1 MLMYKERQCT
11 YNVTLLDVQITTVA
25 MAIQQCVACTVEQ
38 HVMINNIKIL
48 NVAKK
53 YFYGEFILLATI
65 KYT

>member
-38 HVMINNIKIL
+38 HVTINNIKIL

-53 YFYGEFILLATI
+53 ILLW
-65 KYT
+65 